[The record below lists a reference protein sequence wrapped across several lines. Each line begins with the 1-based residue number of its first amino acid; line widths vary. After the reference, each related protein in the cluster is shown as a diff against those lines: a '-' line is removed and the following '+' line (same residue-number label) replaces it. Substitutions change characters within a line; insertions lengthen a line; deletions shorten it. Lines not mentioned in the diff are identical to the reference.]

1 MREEAFLKDDNIVPL
16 EVTSQYK
23 RLTDTNI
30 RFFNT
35 DKGTSVLN
43 FIVTKND
50 KPFEIGSN
58 NAKATID
65 LKTENYGV
73 ETGAH
78 ISDDLTFVDPINGRL
93 SYTLT
98 DELLR
103 YTGRVFGQVFFTQ
116 NGSNNIIVMREFAFR
131 IDNDQ
136 ISDFDGKTKL
146 VYIKTL
152 KDIMAQFNG
161 DISRFN
167 KALGDFPTLV
177 EGIENKVN
185 EGISAIKLKSNE
197 VETNLNKIYS
207 EREKDFENKTN
218 GFVENVVVVK
228 DDIKSYIDN
237 AKQEA
242 KELGVLKQGD
252 VVNYQKSKL
261 TDDSG
266 VTEELNDV
274 TIYSILENTTS
285 TKFVH
290 INNATDAPSSKLANN
305 ISDSEVSNIDNGRVD
320 SEYDENHDEELPE
333 HQIHSSIASG
343 LLVVYKSQNTGRAIW
358 YPDDSNEIYTCF
370 YKDNIWLSWLKVNDE
385 TITKSYIE
393 AFVDAKTSENKK
405 FFEDELNSTS
415 IQKHKITD
423 TDGNTINV
431 DLDYAQSSLV
441 ELKTANFYA
450 LKVPNLPIGIE
461 STEGYL
467 RVTSKDIKNKLFEFT
482 PKGTSKT
489 LISTLNNSTL
499 SGWSTFNEERKKVLF
514 DGSVNGVGNDIV
526 LTDDYTKY
534 DFLIVSGLY
543 PGGTF
548 NEVSLVSM
556 PGSIIVSKNN
566 IPDSTGDGGASYE
579 GIISKVNNTTLR
591 IANDVFW
598 DLGLRK
604 PSGANANKFTVQKI
618 MGWR

>member
-1 MREEAFLKDDNIVPL
+1 MKEEAFLKDDNIIPL
-16 EVTSQYK
+16 EVTSKYK
-23 RLTDTNI
+23 SITDTNI
-30 RFFNT
+30 SFFNT
-35 DKGTSVLN
+35 DTGTSVLN
-43 FIVTKND
+43 FIVTKNE
-50 KPFEIGSN
+50 KPFEIGLN

-65 LKTENYGV
+65 LKTENYGA

-78 ISDDLTFVDPINGRL
+78 ISDDLTFIDPINGRL
-93 SYTLT
+93 SYTLP
-98 DELLR
+98 DEFLR
-103 YTGRVFGQVFFTQ
+103 YTGKVFGQVFFTQ
-116 NGSNNIIVMREFAFR
+116 NGSNNIIVMREFSFR
-131 IDNDQ
+131 IDDDQ

-161 DISRFN
+161 DISKFN
-167 KALGDFPTLV
+167 KALGDFPSLI
-177 EGIENKVN
+177 EGVENKVN
-185 EGISAIKLKSNE
+185 EGISTITLKATQ
-197 VETNLNKIYS
+197 VETNLNNTFN
-207 EREKDFENKTN
+207 ERENEFKNKTN
-218 GFVENVVVVK
+218 DFIENVVVVK
-228 DDIKSYIDN
+228 DEIKAYIDT
-237 AKQEA
+237 AKKEA
-242 KELGVLKQGD
+242 NDLGVLKQGD

-261 TDDSG
+261 TTDTG
-266 VTEELNDV
+266 IVEELNDV
-274 TIYSILENTTS
+274 TIHSVLENATT

-290 INNATDAPSSKLANN
+290 INNATDAPSVKPQYDN
-305 ISDSEVSNIDNGRVD
+305 SEVTPKDNNRVD
-320 SEYDENHDEELPE
+320 SEYIENDEEELSDI
-333 HQIHSSIASG
+333 QIINSIASG
-343 LLVVYKSQNTGRAIW
+343 LLVIYKSENNGRAIW

-385 TITKSYIE
+385 TITRNYIE
-393 AFVDAKTSENKK
+393 SFVEAKTSENKH
-405 FFEDELNSTS
+405 FMENQLNLAA
-415 IQKHKITD
+415 IQKHRLTD
-423 TDGNTINV
+423 SEGNAINI
-431 DLDYAQSSLV
+431 DLDFSQSELV

-450 LKVPNLPIGIE
+450 VKVPDLPIGIE
-461 STEGYL
+461 SAEGYL
-467 RVTSKDIKNKLFEFT
+467 RVTTKDTKNKLYEFT
-482 PKGTSKT
+482 PKGTSKNVVR
-489 LISTLNNSTL
+489 ILNNSNL
-499 SGWSTFNEERKKVLF
+499 SSWSTFNEERKKVLF

-534 DFLIVSGLY
+534 DFLIVSGIY

-604 PSGANANKFTVQKI
+604 ASGANANKFTVQKI

>member
-1 MREEAFLKDDNIVPL
+1 MKEEAFLKDDNIIPL
-16 EVTSQYK
+16 EVTSKYK
-23 RLTDTNI
+23 SITDTNI
-30 RFFNT
+30 SFFNT
-35 DKGTSVLN
+35 DTGTSVLN
-43 FIVTKND
+43 FIVTKNE
-50 KPFEIGSN
+50 KPFEIGLN

-65 LKTENYGV
+65 LKTENYGA

-78 ISDDLTFVDPINGRL
+78 ISDDLTFIDPINGRL
-93 SYTLT
+93 SYTLP
-98 DELLR
+98 DEFLR
-103 YTGRVFGQVFFTQ
+103 YTGKVFGQVFFTQ
-116 NGSNNIIVMREFAFR
+116 NGSNNIIVMREFSFR
-131 IDNDQ
+131 IDDDQ

-161 DISRFN
+161 DISKFN
-167 KALGDFPTLV
+167 KALGDFPSLI
-177 EGIENKVN
+177 EGVENKVN
-185 EGISAIKLKSNE
+185 EGISTITLKATQ
-197 VETNLNKIYS
+197 VETNLNNTFN
-207 EREKDFENKTN
+207 ERENEFKNKTN
-218 GFVENVVVVK
+218 DFIENVVVVK
-228 DDIKSYIDN
+228 DEIKAYIDT

-242 KELGVLKQGD
+242 NDLGVLKQGD

-261 TDDSG
+261 TTDTG
-266 VTEELNDV
+266 IVEELNDV
-274 TIYSILENTTS
+274 TIHSVLENATT

-290 INNATDAPSSKLANN
+290 INNATDAPSVKPQYDN
-305 ISDSEVSNIDNGRVD
+305 SEVTPKDNNRVD
-320 SEYDENHDEELPE
+320 SEYIENDEEELSDI
-333 HQIHSSIASG
+333 QIINSIASG
-343 LLVVYKSQNTGRAIW
+343 LLVIYKSENNGRAIW

-385 TITKSYIE
+385 TITRNYIE
-393 AFVDAKTSENKK
+393 SFVEAKTSENKH
-405 FFEDELNSTS
+405 FMENQLNLAA
-415 IQKHKITD
+415 IQKHRLTD
-423 TDGNTINV
+423 SEGNAINI
-431 DLDYAQSSLV
+431 DLDFSQSELV

-450 LKVPNLPIGIE
+450 VKVPDLPIGIE
-461 STEGYL
+461 SAEGYL
-467 RVTSKDIKNKLFEFT
+467 RVTTKDTKNKLYEFT
-482 PKGTSKT
+482 PKGTSKNVVR
-489 LISTLNNSTL
+489 ILNNSNL
-499 SGWSTFNEERKKVLF
+499 SSWSTFNEERKKVLF

-534 DFLIVSGLY
+534 DFLIVSGIY

-604 PSGANANKFTVQKI
+604 ASGANANKFTVQKI

>member
-43 FIVTKND
+43 FIVTKNY

-65 LKTENYGV
+65 LKTENYGA

-228 DDIKSYIDN
+228 EDIKSYIDN

-290 INNATDAPSSKLANN
+290 INNATDAPSAKPQNN
-305 ISDSEVSNIDNGRVD
+305 NSEVTPKDNNKVD
-320 SEYDENHDEELPE
+320 SEYIENEEE
-333 HQIHSSIASG
+333 EVSDIQIINSIASG
-343 LLVVYKSQNTGRAIW
+343 LLVIYKAENSGRAIW

-385 TITKSYIE
+385 TITRNYIE
-393 AFVDAKTSENKK
+393 SFVESKTSENKQ
-405 FFEDELNSTS
+405 FMENQLNIAA
-415 IQKHKITD
+415 IQKHRLTD
-423 TDGNTINV
+423 SEGNAINI
-431 DLDYAQSSLV
+431 DLDFSQSELV

-450 LKVPNLPIGIE
+450 VKVPDLPIGIE
-461 STEGYL
+461 SAEGYL
-467 RVTSKDIKNKLFEFT
+467 RVTAKDTENKLYEFT
-482 PKGTSKT
+482 PKGTSKN
-489 LISTLNNSTL
+489 LVRILNNSNL
-499 SGWSTFNEERKKVLF
+499 SSWSTFNEERKKVLF

-591 IANDVFW
+591 IANDVYW

-604 PSGANANKFTVQKI
+604 ASGANANKFTVKKI

>member
-1 MREEAFLKDDNIVPL
+1 MKEEAFLKDDNVIPL
-16 EVTSQYK
+16 EVTSQYNS
-23 RLTDTNI
+23 LTDTNI
-30 RFFNT
+30 SFFNT
-35 DKGTSVLN
+35 DTGTSVLN
-43 FIVTKND
+43 FIVTKNNR
-50 KPFEIGSN
+50 PFEIGSN

-65 LKTENYGV
+65 LKTENFGA

-93 SYTLT
+93 SYILP
-98 DELLR
+98 DKLLR
-103 YTGRVFGQVFFTQ
+103 YTGKVFGQVFFTQ
-116 NGSNNIIVMREFAFR
+116 NGNNNIIVIRKFSFNIE
-131 IDNDQ
+131 NDQ

-152 KDIMAQFNG
+152 KDMMAQFNG
-161 DISRFN
+161 DLSKFN
-167 KALGDFPTLV
+167 KALGDFPSLIESV
-177 EGIENKVN
+177 ENKVN
-185 EGISAIKLKSNE
+185 EGISAINLKSRQ
-197 VETNLNKIYS
+197 VETNLNNAFNEQENEFK
-207 EREKDFENKTN
+207 NKTN
-218 GFVENVVVVK
+218 GFIENVVVVK
-228 DDIKSYIDN
+228 DEIKAYIDT

-242 KELGVLKQGD
+242 NDLGVLKQGD

-261 TDDSG
+261 TTDTG
-266 VTEELNDV
+266 IVEELNDI
-274 TIYSILENTTS
+274 TIHFVLENAQT

-290 INNATDAPSSKLANN
+290 INNATDAPSAKPQNDN
-305 ISDSEVSNIDNGRVD
+305 SEVTPKDNNRVD
-320 SEYDENHDEELPE
+320 SEYIENDEEELSDI
-333 HQIHSSIASG
+333 QIINSIASG
-343 LLVVYKSQNTGRAIW
+343 LLVIYKSKNNGRAIW

-385 TITKSYIE
+385 TITRNYIE
-393 AFVDAKTSENKK
+393 SFVEAKTSENKH
-405 FFEDELNSTS
+405 FMENQLNLAA
-415 IQKHKITD
+415 IQKHRLTD
-423 TDGNTINV
+423 SEGNAINI
-431 DLDYAQSSLV
+431 DLDFSQSELV

-450 LKVPNLPIGIE
+450 VKVPDLPIGIE
-461 STEGYL
+461 NTEGYL
-467 RVTSKDIKNKLFEFT
+467 RVTAKDTKNKLYEFT
-482 PKGTSKT
+482 PKGTSKN
-489 LISTLNNSTL
+489 LVRILNNSNL
-499 SGWSTFNEERKKVLF
+499 SSWSTFNEERKKVLF

-534 DFLIVSGLY
+534 DFLIVSGVY

-604 PSGANANKFTVQKI
+604 ASGANANKFTVQKI

>member
-65 LKTENYGV
+65 LKTENYGA

-228 DDIKSYIDN
+228 EDIKSYIDN

-393 AFVDAKTSENKK
+393 EFVDAKTSENKK

-499 SGWSTFNEERKKVLF
+499 SGWSTFNKERKKMLF
-514 DGSVNGVGNDIV
+514 DGSVNGVGTDIV

-534 DFLIVSGLY
+534 DFLIVSGTY

-548 NEVSLVSM
+548 NEVSLVAM
-556 PGSIIVSKNN
+556 NGSIIVSKNN

-579 GIISKVNNTTLR
+579 GIISKVNNKTLR
-591 IANDVFW
+591 IVNDVFW

>member
-65 LKTENYGV
+65 LKTENYGA

-228 DDIKSYIDN
+228 EDIKSYIDN

-320 SEYDENHDEELPE
+320 SEYEENHDEELPE

-358 YPDDSNEIYTCF
+358 YPDDSNEKYTCF

-431 DLDYAQSSLV
+431 DLDYAQSGLV